1 MLRLTLT
8 THNDDAS
15 VLQVDGRVA
24 GDAVTL
30 LEEEGR
36 RWLQQGRR
44 LILDLSGVRTIDP
57 EAVELL
63 KRWTGDGVRL
73 SGASPF
79 IEQLLLAHGLS
90 LADPGASQP
99 RRET

>member
-8 THNDDAS
+8 SHNDDES
-15 VLQVDGRVA
+15 VLQVDGRVS

-30 LEEEGR
+30 LQKEGWR
-36 RWLQQGRR
+36 LLQQGRR
-44 LILDLSGVRTIDP
+44 LVLDLSGVRTVDP
-57 EAVELL
+57 EGVELL
-63 KRWTGDGVRL
+63 KRWTADSVRL

-90 LADPGASQP
+90 PTAVGSQP